1 VNQQEAGLDRTGQV
15 QQDSGGF
22 RRTIVRFS
30 TALAIGVLLAA
41 GVAAAVPLPATLVE
55 RLYSTGVYPIL
66 QRALTSASNLAPFP
80 LIDLL
85 IVVAALWPVSIA
97 IALWRVFR
105 QRTSRQARRLILMVV
120 IPPAATYVAFLLL
133 WGFNYRRLPLDDKLA
148 FDKSA
153 ITSAALQSLADTTVL
168 RLNALYR
175 EAHARG
181 WDDDDSGGERSL
193 ASAFAGAERE
203 AGGDGRTVPGR
214 PRRSLLDF
222 YFRSAAVAGMTDPFF
237 LETLVASDLLP
248 FERPFVIAHEWS
260 HLAGFADEGD
270 ANFVGWLTCLRGSVP
285 AQYSGWLSLYTEVV
299 GSLPQRDRSRVSARL
314 DAGPRADLRAMADR
328 LARNVSP
335 AVSSAGWRVYDRY
348 LKANRVEDG
357 TASYTRVIRL
367 ALGTDVG
374 RRATATGN

>member
-1 VNQQEAGLDRTGQV
+1 V
-15 QQDSGGF
+15 
-22 RRTIVRFS
+22 
-30 TALAIGVLLAA
+30 
-41 GVAAAVPLPATLVE
+41 VE

-66 QRALTSASNLAPFP
+66 QRALTSASNLAPFA

-85 IVVAALWPVSIA
+85 LVVAALWPLALA
-97 IALWRVFR
+97 IALWRAFR
-105 QRTSRQARRLILMVV
+105 QRSPRQVRRVILTVV
-120 IPPAATYVAFLLL
+120 IPPAAAYLAFLLL
-133 WGFNYRRLPLDDKLA
+133 WGFNYRRVPLDDKLA

-153 ITSAALQSLADTTVL
+153 VTSDALQSLADTTVS

-175 EAHARG
+175 EAHAKG
-181 WDDDDSGGERSL
+181 WDDDDERSL

-203 AGGDGRTVPGR
+203 AGSAGRTVPGR
-214 PRRSLLDF
+214 PRRSLLDW

-248 FERPFVIAHEWS
+248 FERPFVVAHEWS

-270 ANFVGWLTCLRGSVP
+270 ANFVGWLTCLHGSVP
-285 AQYSGWLSLYTEVV
+285 VQYSGWLSLYTEVV
-299 GSLPQRDRSRVSARL
+299 GSLPRRERSRVSARL

-335 AVSSAGWRVYDRY
+335 AVSSAGWRVYDQY

-357 TASYTRVIRL
+357 TASYTRVVRL
-367 ALGTDVG
+367 ALGTEVG
-374 RRATATGN
+374 RRAAANGN